1 MIHIHHVMP
10 LVRHYKSNQEVWLL
24 RLEMNFEQLVFR
36 GYLEQ
41 IDKLSIQLVLH
52 VKRLEDV
59 QLLN

>member
-1 MIHIHHVMP
+1 MP